1 MTDTNSAEQKNDN
14 GEETFALNS
23 YDNQVTKAELEKAL
37 GRGN

>member
-1 MTDTNSAEQKNDN
+1 MAEKNSAEQKNDE

-37 GRGN
+37 GKGN